1 MISVGKILRSNG
13 KRGELRL
20 KFYDNSLI
28 EPSELRTVFVGIEGG
43 LKEYRVESST
53 PRGQAYHIK
62 LTGVDSLAQADR
74 LAGLEIFV
82 PEESLRRSEE
92 DQYYLFELRGCSVLN
107 LEGEVIGKVVEVL
120 SIPANDVLVVDAEGK
135 EILIPFHES
144 ICKEID
150 LAKKEIRIDPPA
162 GLLDI
167 NEI

>member
-1 MISVGKILRSNG
+1 LISVGKISRSNG

-28 EPSELRTVFVGIEGG
+28 EPSELRTIFVGKEGV
-43 LKEYRVESST
+43 LKEYRVESLT
-53 PRGQAYHIK
+53 PRGKAYHIK
-62 LTGVDSLAQADR
+62 LAGVDSLAQADQLR
-74 LAGLEIFV
+74 GWEVFV

-92 DQYYLFELRGCSVLN
+92 DWYYLFELKGCSVLN
-107 LEGEVIGKVVEVL
+107 QEGELIGKVVEVL
-120 SIPANDVLVVDAEGK
+120 SVPANDVLVVDAEGK

-150 LAKKEIRIDPPA
+150 LAKKEICIDPPA

>member
-1 MISVGKILRSNG
+1 LISVGKILRSNG

-28 EPSELRTVFVGIEGG
+28 EPSELRTVFVGKEGA

-53 PRGQAYHIK
+53 PRGRAYHIK
-62 LTGVDSLAQADR
+62 LAGVDSLAQADR

-120 SIPANDVLVVDAEGK
+120 SIPANDVLVVDAEEK